1 MADRHLYIAGT
12 GRAGTTFLVRYLTEV
27 GLETL
32 LSRNPSVEEDEKAQ
46 AGLEEPPHSLDSPDL
61 PYVVKSPWLYLVLDE
76 LLERGTFKADAVIVP
91 VRDLGDAAASRLTL
105 QHQSIISSQAWTTDL
120 KEPWDVWA
128 TVPGGLIY
136 SMQQVDAERLLAV
149 GFHQLVERLTRED
162 IPIVFLHFPRFV
174 QDASYLFSR
183 LKAFIPGLTEE
194 EARKAFDLVAAPK
207 KVRSTTVADR
217 RDTLENLHLQN
228 AALKREN
235 ALLRQKSTVIK
246 AMGRSVERGPVN
258 RLLQGLRL
266 ARRALSLCRHEVG
279 GGRHTPQA

>member
-32 LSRNPSVEEDEKAQ
+32 LSRNPAIGEDEKAN
-46 AGLEEPPHSLDSPDL
+46 AGLEEPPHILDSPDL

-76 LLERGTFKADAVIVP
+76 LLERGTFSADAVIIP

-105 QHQSIISSQAWTTDL
+105 QHQSIISSQVWMTDL

-136 SMQQVDAERLLAV
+136 SMHQVDAERVLAV
-149 GFHQLVERLTRED
+149 GFHHLVERLTRED

-174 QDASYLFSR
+174 HDASYLYSR
-183 LKAFIPGLTEE
+183 LKAVTPGLTEDT
-194 EARKAFDLVAAPK
+194 ARKAFDRVAAPE
-207 KVRSTTVADR
+207 KVRSTAFADGG
-217 RDTLENLHLQN
+217 DTLESVRLQN

-235 ALLRQKSTVIK
+235 AWLRQQTPVTEPV
-246 AMGRSVERGPVN
+246 VEPVAEPVMEPVVAEAVHDLGPVN

-266 ARRALSLCRHEVG
+266 APR
-279 GGRHTPQA
+279 T